1 MDTGAS
7 EEELVGKKKTNG
19 SIIWRWFGFKV
30 SDEQQNN
37 VFCRECRKSVATK
50 GSSTT
55 NLYHHLQLR
64 HKVQY
69 EECVKLRAVAQ
80 TAKSSEVPA
89 VKQTTLQH
97 SYTRA
102 VPYDTKSE
110 KWGEITKAV
119 AYHIAKDMVPISTVE
134 QEGFIQLLKTLDRRY
149 QLPSRK
155 YFTREALPKM
165 YTDVRQSLAAQ
176 LTKVSHFAL
185 TTDMWS
191 SRTCEPYMSVTIH
204 FMEDWELKTACLQ
217 TSYFPQ
223 DHTGEHI
230 AEALQD
236 VLKTWKLNPTGLV
249 AITTDNG
256 ANIVKAVQLNKWSRI
271 QCFGHRLHLAIGKC
285 NTEFFDLE
293 KKTLINEKCIE
304 SLVELNMPMDHK
316 TNIFISHSQHIHLS
330 LRNRKLVE
338 QINKLSLLNPINVL
352 GCICLCIRLSC
363 DTK

>member
-1 MDTGAS
+1 M
-7 EEELVGKKKTNG
+7 
-19 SIIWRWFGFKV
+19 